1 MELDTLKKELK
12 EHLVKYL
19 NLMGV
24 EPESIKD
31 DEPLFGGAL
40 ELDSIDS
47 LEIIVMIER
56 EYGLKI
62 TNPTEARKILVNI
75 ETMATYILENAKK

>member
-1 MELDTLKKELK
+1 MELDVLKKDLK
-12 EHLVKYL
+12 ANLVKYL
-19 NLMGV
+19 NLIGV
-24 EPESIKD
+24 EPDSITD
-31 DEPLFGGAL
+31 DEPLFGGKL

-62 TNPTEARKILVNI
+62 NNPTEARKILVNI
-75 ETMATYILENAKK
+75 STMAEFIKENTNN